1 LIYSILLS
9 PKVAGCGLCFH
20 KGVSALAMYVKDDLC
35 QVTNL
40 GREGRVPTNA
50 INEKGLINTIHAE

>member
-1 LIYSILLS
+1 
-9 PKVAGCGLCFH
+9 
-20 KGVSALAMYVKDDLC
+20 MDVKDELC

-50 INEKGLINTIHAE
+50 INEKGLMKTIHTE

>member
-1 LIYSILLS
+1 MD
-9 PKVAGCGLCFH
+9 VQ
-20 KGVSALAMYVKDDLC
+20 DDLC